1 MTISQPSGQTARTA
15 AEVGGARI
23 VGSSEA
29 FDRAD
34 GPGPYLMLADSLEGN
49 DVVNAAG
56 DDLGEIKGIM
66 LDVQRGRIA
75 YAVLSFGGF
84 LGVGN
89 KLFAIPWQA
98 LVLDTDR
105 KRFVLDVS
113 EERLKAAPGFD
124 KDHWPSMADLQ
135 WASSVHSY
143 YQADPYWRH

>member
-1 MTISQPSGQTARTA
+1 
-15 AEVGGARI
+15 
-23 VGSSEA
+23 
-29 FDRAD
+29 
-34 GPGPYLMLADSLEGN
+34 MLN
-49 DVVNAAG
+49 TAG

-89 KLFAIPWQA
+89 KLFAIPWQT

-113 EERLKAAPGFD
+113 EERLKAASGFD
-124 KDHWPSMADLQ
+124 KDH
-135 WASSVHSY
+135 
-143 YQADPYWRH
+143 